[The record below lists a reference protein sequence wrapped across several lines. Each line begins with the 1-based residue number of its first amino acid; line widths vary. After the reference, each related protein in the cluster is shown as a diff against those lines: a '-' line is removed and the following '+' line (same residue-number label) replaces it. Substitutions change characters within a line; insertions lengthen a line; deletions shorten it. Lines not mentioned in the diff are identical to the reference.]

1 VNQRSG
7 EEDNKRKQAVM
18 GAGRN
23 GYRGGKL
30 SAWRRSFRGKQAD
43 KNRDDSNSKG

>member
-7 EEDNKRKQAVM
+7 EEDNKRKQAVI
-18 GAGRN
+18 GRK

-30 SAWRRSFRGKQAD
+30 SALIRSYSFRGKQAD
-43 KNRDDSNSKG
+43 KNISQ

>member
-7 EEDNKRKQAVM
+7 EEDNKRKQAVI
-18 GAGRN
+18 GRK

-30 SAWRRSFRGKQAD
+30 SALIRSFRGKQAD
-43 KNRDDSNSKG
+43 KNISQ